1 MQPRKTAAAQ
11 LAQRRLGEISALT
24 PAPRMPVTDAARG
37 AVPEHL
43 GMPWDAKG
51 GNVWGF
57 LKSWWV
63 PKSPWLFQ

>member
-37 AVPEHL
+37 AVPEHAMGCH
-43 GMPWDAKG
+43 GMPWDAG
-51 GNVWGF
+51 ETSRGF
-57 LKSWWV
+57 
-63 PKSPWLFQ
+63 